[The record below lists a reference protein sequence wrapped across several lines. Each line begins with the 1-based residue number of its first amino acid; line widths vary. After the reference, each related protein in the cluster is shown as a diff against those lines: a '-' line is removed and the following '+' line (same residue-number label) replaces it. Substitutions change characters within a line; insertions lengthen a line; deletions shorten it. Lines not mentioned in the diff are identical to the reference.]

1 VAEELRERA
10 VAAAGTRLRRAAL
23 LALAGALAGAGC
35 GGGGDDRPSREDA
48 RRCLEG
54 LDLHVT
60 GAERSPDDADAPD
73 EELIANDILR
83 GRVMV
88 LAAYYD
94 DEDRAERYEPAL
106 RRNARTFDG
115 SVERHGTLTLLWV
128 RGHEGRLAEPTRDCL
143 L

>member
-1 VAEELRERA
+1 M
-10 VAAAGTRLRRAAL
+10 RRAAL
-23 LALAGALAGAGC
+23 LTLAAAFAASGC
-35 GGGGDDRPSREDA
+35 GGGDDRPTREAA
-48 RRCLEG
+48 RRCLEE

-60 GAERSPDDADAPD
+60 VGERSPDDADAPD
-73 EELIANDILR
+73 EELIANDILK

-115 SVERHGTLTLLWV
+115 SVERYGTLTLLWV

>member
-1 VAEELRERA
+1 M
-10 VAAAGTRLRRAAL
+10 RRAAL
-23 LALAGALAGAGC
+23 LALTGALAAAGC
-35 GGGGDDRPSREDA
+35 GGGDDRPSPEKA
-48 RRCLEG
+48 RHCLER
-54 LDLHVT
+54 LNLHVT

-83 GRVMV
+83 GRVMI

-106 RRNARTFDG
+106 RRNARSYDG
-115 SVERHGTLTLLWV
+115 VLERHGTLTLLWV
-128 RGHEGRLAEPTRDCL
+128 RGNESPVAERTRDCL

>member
-1 VAEELRERA
+1 MGGPPHRCRVRREW
-10 VAAAGTRLRRAAL
+10 LRR
-23 LALAGALAGAGC
+23 G
-35 GGGGDDRPSREDA
+35 
-48 RRCLEG
+48 RRSSL
-54 LDLHVT
+54 
-60 GAERSPDDADAPD
+60 
-73 EELIANDILR
+73 NDILR

-94 DEDRAERYEPAL
+94 DEDRAERYEHAL

-115 SVERHGTLTLLWV
+115 SVERYGTLTLLWV